1 MVIIAHWRA
10 GKQVEW
16 KEGKGGVEEWEGWRG
31 GRGTAVPMVALL
43 EKQSFPQ
50 KLCFCQN
57 VRFFLK
63 RVPIVELCHIKIA
76 NCACRLNFCVV

>member
-16 KEGKGGVEEWEGWRG
+16 KEGKGRVEEWEGWKRDRCADG
-31 GRGTAVPMVALL
+31 GSAGET
-43 EKQSFPQ
+43 EFPQ

-63 RVPIVELCHIKIA
+63 RVPIVELCNIKIA
-76 NCACRLNFCVV
+76 NCACHLNFCVV